1 MSKKERTV
9 LTGPQV
15 RTLIEGTKDDRLHA
29 LWVLAATTGMREAE
43 MLALT
48 WQDIDMGGD
57 ADRPDAARAGMST
70 RAFEGSSPSATQ
82 PFVRVHSTLHRI
94 DGAWVLRDPKTEKSK
109 RTIPL
114 ASVTVQALKAH
125 RTRQLE
131 EQARKGAMGR
141 EGMVF
146 TTERGQPIHGPNL
159 SKVLYAHLDRL
170 GLPRVTVHD
179 LRHSAATVLYAAG
192 VPLPVISD
200 ILGHSTIRVTSDLYR
215 HRVPELAKDAAERM
229 QEAVG

>member
-48 WQDIDMGGD
+48 WQDIEDD
-57 ADRPDAARAGMST
+57 SI
-70 RAFEGSSPSATQ
+70 
-82 PFVRVHSTLHRI
+82 RVHSTLHRI

-125 RTRQLE
+125 RARQLE